1 MSIRRTP
8 LLQEWRSRFSGSLNR
23 VFKHILR
30 HEFSIL
36 ILSAPLPSEVKS
48 LETGTHFMRLRFVQ
62 VVEAEVVQSFE
73 IG

>member
-8 LLQEWRSRFSGSLNR
+8 VLQEGRNRFSGSLNR
-23 VFKHILR
+23 VVKHILR

-48 LETGTHFMRLRFVQ
+48 LETGTHFMTYRCVQ
-62 VVEAEVVQSFE
+62 VVEVEVVQSVK